1 MEKEYKKIVVTG
13 DRFVLQLSNQGLLKY
28 FCKHEEK
35 GLCEKYDE
43 MLFAYRVGDL
53 TVGRAILGPFSSV
66 NFDF

>member
-35 GLCEKYDE
+35 GLCEKCMKY
-43 MLFAYRVGDL
+43 LAV
-53 TVGRAILGPFSSV
+53 ILDRNV
-66 NFDF
+66 NHI